1 MDRTGTRRKKGIGL
15 EIPATH
21 SFYHKKPSKG
31 KKLINKLIMIR
42 DKEDRAEVMMSKYY
56 SANVYDV

>member
-1 MDRTGTRRKKGIGL
+1 MDVTGTRRNKGIGL
-15 EIPATH
+15 EIPATY

-31 KKLINKLIMIR
+31 NKLINRLIMIR